1 MGPPFFWMK
10 KFQYL
15 KKGDYVNAT
24 KVTGDQ
30 CVKAGEKTWEGQ
42 IIGDQITGISYGRY
56 PDDVDLRPFNQTIKI
71 IDQNTL
77 EMDLGD
83 RQIIFDRIE

>member
-1 MGPPFFWMK
+1 MDEEISIS
-10 KFQYL
+10 Q
-15 KKGDYVNAT
+15 KGDYVNAT
-24 KVTGDQ
+24 KVTEDQ

-42 IIGDQITGISYGRY
+42 IIGDQIIGISYGRY
-56 PDDVDLRPFNQTIKI
+56 PDDIDLRSFNQTIKI

-83 RQIIFDRIE
+83 GQIIFDKIE